1 MSVRLSR
8 WHVGLSSS
16 PRPWREHNLP
26 DQCLSLLCRGRYL
39 TKGSF
44 RVRIFS
50 ASEYS
55 VSPQASK
62 GLMPSGCS
70 FLCFRRPFNFFSDQ
84 RALFSDIPFRILIS
98 LLSFTDRP
106 WSHNCEFV
114 EKSPPL
120 NHKVLSM
127 SVHLI

>member
-1 MSVRLSR
+1 
-8 WHVGLSSS
+8 
-16 PRPWREHNLP
+16 
-26 DQCLSLLCRGRYL
+26 
-39 TKGSF
+39 
-44 RVRIFS
+44 
-50 ASEYS
+50 
-55 VSPQASK
+55 
-62 GLMPSGCS
+62 MPSGCS

-84 RALFSDIPFRILIS
+84 RAIFSDIPFRILIS

-114 EKSPPL
+114 EKVPPL